1 MPTVSLVIVA
11 QDEERTIGQV
21 IDAAKALVDEI
32 IVVDSGSTDRT
43 IEIVREKGAIV
54 QHQDWLGFAKQKN
67 FAIDLAKSD
76 WILSL
81 DADEILTD
89 KLVAEIA
96 ALLKSSSL
104 DQFDGYKIPRI
115 LYIGDQAV
123 SRGGFYPDAQLRLFK
138 RGKGKFGDRLVHEAI
153 KMTGPV
159 TMLANPMHHY
169 AYKTVEDFAS
179 AMDKYARL
187 SAQEYFNRGNY
198 GLRASRLS
206 ELVKPVLT
214 FLYRYLVRGGILEG
228 ALGYK
233 LTVIYSD
240 YVRKKIVYLRQLV
253 AQNSGSRDGSDKLS
267 NNGRHERSSKGSDN
281 VQS

>member
-11 QDEERTIGQV
+11 QDEERTIGRV
-21 IDAAKALVDEI
+21 IDAAKSLVDEI
-32 IVVDSGSTDRT
+32 IVVDSGSSDGT
-43 IEIVREKGAIV
+43 VKLAREKGAIV

-67 FAIDLAKSD
+67 FAIDLATSD
-76 WILSL
+76 WVLSL
-81 DADEILTD
+81 DADEILSD
-89 KLVAEIA
+89 ELVSEIT

-115 LYIGDQAV
+115 LYIGDKAV
-123 SRGGFYPDAQLRLFK
+123 ARGGFYPDAQLRLFK

-159 TMLANPMHHY
+159 AMLANPMHHY
-169 AYKTVEDFAS
+169 AYKSVEDFAD

-187 SAQEYFNRGNY
+187 SAQEFFSRGNY

-206 ELVKPVLT
+206 ELVKPGLT

-228 ALGYK
+228 ELGYK

-240 YVRKKIVYLRQLV
+240 YVRKKIVYLRQLTT
-253 AQNSGSRDGSDKLS
+253 QN
-267 NNGRHERSSKGSDN
+267 NNGSHERSSKGSDN

>member
-21 IDAAKALVDEI
+21 IDAAKSLVDEI

-43 IEIVREKGAIV
+43 KEIAREKGATV

-67 FAIDLAKSD
+67 FAIELAKSD
-76 WILSL
+76 WVLSL
-81 DADEILTD
+81 DADEILSA
-89 KLVAEIA
+89 KLVAEIE
-96 ALLKSSSL
+96 ALLQSPSL

-159 TMLANPMHHY
+159 TMLTNPMHHY
-169 AYKTVEDFAS
+169 AYKTVEDFAI
-179 AMDKYARL
+179 AMDKYAKL

-198 GLRASRLS
+198 GLRASLLS
-206 ELVKPVLT
+206 ELIKPRLT
-214 FLYRYLVRGGILEG
+214 FLYRYFLRGGILEG

-233 LTVIYSD
+233 LTAIYSD
-240 YVRKKIVYLRQLV
+240 YVRKKIVYLRQL
-253 AQNSGSRDGSDKLS
+253 ANSNQNG
-267 NNGRHERSSKGSDN
+267 NGKDN
-281 VQS
+281 EQS